1 MTSGGFTASDVVYRL
16 CLFKDASGG
25 FAASDAVHRAL
36 SVQRW
41 VIVLRRVTPSAEHM
55 PVQTRSR
62 SARNVAVLGSK
73 IPRQALT
80 FLKGL
85 LREQTLYRLP

>member
-1 MTSGGFTASDVVYRL
+1 MTSGGFTASDAVYWL

-62 SARNVAVLGSK
+62 SDKNAAVRK
-73 IPRQALT
+73 AL
-80 FLKGL
+80 KDSA
-85 LREQTLYRLP
+85 